1 MSYSSKSSPPF
12 SVADTP
18 KSRVFGQL
26 VFLICLPSFTS
37 NDLYATLLSQRRPRY
52 PTMPSTA
59 AEPRSPSLLASQPV
73 RSRYLRLLQT
83 VSTLTTWYC
92 ISSAIIL
99 TTKWLFTNYF
109 AFPLTVT
116 SYSNTL
122 TTVWAFLFSRHPQLR
137 PQPLTRK
144 QFREYVL
151 PIGISTALEIG
162 FSNIALKLL
171 TVSFGTILKGGAPI
185 FTMLWGLLFR
195 VETFSIQ
202 LFLSLATI
210 AGGITLAS
218 IGEGDSFAITG
229 FILQLLAT
237 CLGGLRWAMTHVLL
251 KGSSSDAMDPLT
263 ATLYTSP
270 TTALCVLPFAL
281 ALEGSNVWNR
291 LVNQSNPGELPII
304 FGTMTMV
311 ATLVFTLLI
320 SEYWLVNATS
330 SLALSVAGVFK
341 ELLTIGGGVI
351 LFSDHIS
358 FLNGLGFVVCQLGI
372 FAYIFIRYEPDH
384 DSHPYTPAPQD
395 EITDALVLAEPLNS
409 DPIPVPPPFIPTADT
424 KPSDTVVQI
433 DR

>member
-1 MSYSSKSSPPF
+1 MPTSAAEVRRPSSPLTQP
-12 SVADTP
+12 
-18 KSRVFGQL
+18 
-26 VFLICLPSFTS
+26 
-37 NDLYATLLSQRRPRY
+37 AT
-52 PTMPSTA
+52 
-59 AEPRSPSLLASQPV
+59 
-73 RSRYLRLLQT
+73 RSRCFRLFQT
-83 VSTLTTWYC
+83 AFTLAVWYC

-99 TTKWLFTNYF
+99 STKWLFTNYF
-109 AFPLTVT
+109 SFPLTVT

-122 TTVWAFLFSRHPQLR
+122 TTFWAFLVSRHPNLR
-137 PQPLTRK
+137 PEPLTRK

-195 VETFSIQ
+195 VESFSIH
-202 LFLSLATI
+202 LFLSLSTI
-210 AGGITLAS
+210 AAGITLAS
-218 IGEGDSFAITG
+218 IGEGKSFVITG

-251 KGSSSDAMDPLT
+251 KGSSSGAMDPLT

-281 ALEGSNVWNR
+281 ALEGGSVWNR
-291 LVNQSNPGELPII
+291 VVNDVKPGELPII
-304 FGTMTMV
+304 LGTMTIV
-311 ATLVFTLLI
+311 ATLVFLLLI

-341 ELLTIGGGVI
+341 ELLTIGGGII
-351 LFSDHIS
+351 LFAEHVS
-358 FLNGLGFVVCQLGI
+358 FLNGLGFVICQLGI
-372 FAYIFIRYEPDH
+372 FAYIYIRYEPDAT
-384 DSHPYTPAPQD
+384 SHPYSPASQNEETETLP
-395 EITDALVLAEPLNS
+395 LGAEPLNT
-409 DPIPVPPPFIPTADT
+409 DPIPNPPPYIPSLSNR
-424 KPSDTVVQI
+424 PSDTVVQI